1 MATKILFKQKEIQFK
16 RFYINLVKNY
26 LLSNSDASFMVNGE
40 MDTANIIT
48 TPLMSMNCFRVNDIL
63 PYYSNDTYLLSIV
76 PTFF

>member
-26 LLSNSDASFMVNGE
+26 LLSNSDTVFMVNGE
-40 MDTANIIT
+40 MDTANIT
-48 TPLMSMNCFRVNDIL
+48 TPLMSMDCFRVNDIL
-63 PYYSNDTYLLSIV
+63 PYYSNDMYLLSIV